1 VEVHLKLAK
10 LRRDTAEQE
19 QPSLEPGSDTLG
31 ALNWR
36 MAAPS
41 SWMKSVTSPT
51 CRSRF
56 LRVLQERNF
65 ERVGGEQPICV
76 DVRYRCHESEVENS
90 DSGRELP
97 RRPLLSAQ
105 LFPVEVPPLRERK
118 DDILMLVEYFVQRYA
133 RQAGKDIRI
142 IERNTAACSFPAAGI
157 RRFDQRC

>member
-56 LRVLQERNF
+56 LRVLQERTL
-65 ERVGGEQPICV
+65 R
-76 DVRYRCHESEVENS
+76 ESEESSRSALMFVIAATNRKLKTAIADGSFREDLFYRLNYS
-90 DSGRELP
+90 LLKFHRSGSVKMTL
-97 RRPLLSAQ
+97 
-105 LFPVEVPPLRERK
+105 
-118 DDILMLVEYFVQRYA
+118 
-133 RQAGKDIRI
+133 
-142 IERNTAACSFPAAGI
+142 
-157 RRFDQRC
+157 